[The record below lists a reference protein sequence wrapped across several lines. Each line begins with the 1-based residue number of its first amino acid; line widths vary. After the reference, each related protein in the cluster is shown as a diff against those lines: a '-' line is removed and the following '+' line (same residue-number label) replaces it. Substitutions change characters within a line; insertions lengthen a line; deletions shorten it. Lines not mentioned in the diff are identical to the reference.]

1 MPKVPKIEESK
12 LSLLIPEP
20 EQVASN
26 IEIKSPTLSP
36 RVTRKTAA
44 FLTMSELDLN
54 TLFKFVKCYDGS
66 RDTLNSFLVN
76 CDNAYDLASESQKHI
91 LFKYI
96 LSQLNGKAEIACS
109 IKEFSTW
116 EQLKEFLKA
125 QFSER
130 KHYSHLLTDLQE
142 SRQGTQENV
151 GQYALR
157 VETYLSQLLTEISF
171 SNTKAKELPGRTAA
185 MEDLALHH
193 FLMGLNPRIATIV
206 RCRNPKTLN
215 DAINLAISEE
225 KIMQVTS
232 RRTPPVYN
240 PSQNRNQNANSYQ
253 RQYQPASRAFPQ
265 RGITAPQRPTYQSAS
280 SFTTYPAICRYC
292 KAPGHTIDFCRKR
305 EFNNR
310 KFNNQPGSH
319 TNNNN
324 NNNTQGRTWANQPI
338 HPILSRD
345 EGRDEVDNSHLNTI
359 ALPSGIVQGDC

>member
-1 MPKVPKIEESK
+1 MPKVPKTEESK
-12 LSLLIPEP
+12 LSLPIPEP

-157 VETYLSQLLTEISF
+157 IETYLSQLLTEISL
-171 SNTKAKELPGRTAA
+171 SNTKVKELPGRTAA

-206 RCRNPKTLN
+206 RCRSPKTLN
-215 DAINLAISEE
+215 EAINIAISEE
-225 KIMQVTS
+225 RIQQSMFNKRPVNTENRFSKSNRIDNFNQ
-232 RRTPPVYN
+232 TPYRPQTYRPN
-240 PSQNRNQNANSYQ
+240 PNNFNRNNNFNNS
-253 RQYQPASRAFPQ
+253 F
-265 RGITAPQRPTYQSAS
+265 
-280 SFTTYPAICRYC
+280 CRYC
-292 KAPGHTIDFCRKR
+292 KSSGHSIENCKKR
-305 EFNNR
+305 EFKNR
-310 KFNNQPGSH
+310 AREFENPSTSGFRPQRVNFVDKCEYK
-319 TNNNN
+319 
-324 NNNTQGRTWANQPI
+324 NNTNDYENNYTELENN
-338 HPILSRD
+338 
-345 EGRDEVDNSHLNTI
+345 DNAHEN
-359 ALPSGIVQGDC
+359 AKPKNE